1 MTKENI
7 LTKDDIILMAQE
19 AGNLEYIERLVKGNM
34 ADIERLV
41 KAAYAAGAK
50 DKTLKP
56 LTYEQIAELNL
67 SAVTTTD
74 AVNDVR
80 AIELAHGIGVKND

>member
-50 DKTLKP
+50 DERERICNMGKDDR
-56 LTYEQIAELNL
+56 YSHQYVH
-67 SAVTTTD
+67 SF
-74 AVNDVR
+74 
-80 AIELAHGIGVKND
+80 LADILARGEK